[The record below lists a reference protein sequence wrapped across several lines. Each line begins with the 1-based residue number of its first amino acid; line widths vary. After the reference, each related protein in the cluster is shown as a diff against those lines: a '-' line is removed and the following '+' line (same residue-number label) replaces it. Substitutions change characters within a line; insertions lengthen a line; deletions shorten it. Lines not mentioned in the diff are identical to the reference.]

1 MLCARWLAG
10 YISRAAPPQ
19 HLASPPAHQPHLLP
33 PLPCSTADDFFELG
47 GNSLL
52 AGRINSDVRK
62 ELGIDIPSE
71 YRPAALLHTCA
82 PDLPV
87 LLRLL
92 LPLRRL
98 SCLAGKLPIS
108 FVSAPIPRLTA
119 TLTGT
124 KRQQP

>member
-71 YRPAALLHTCA
+71 YRPAALLLVHLTCRCCYDCCCLCGA
-82 PDLPV
+82 SAAWLA
-87 LLRLL
+87 
-92 LPLRRL
+92 
-98 SCLAGKLPIS
+98 SCPFRS
-108 FVSAPIPRLTA
+108 SAHQSP
-119 TLTGT
+119 G
-124 KRQQP
+124 